1 MGGARNNGAPR
12 VEDSQSSSEQTKGRS
27 DADRGPSQAHGATT
41 ERRGT
46 VKWFD
51 ATRGFGFMVA
61 EDGSGDV
68 LIHFSILR
76 DHGRRM
82 LPEGAT
88 ICCAVADSNRG
99 QQAVQILSIDLS
111 TATGVDFDIRPPLRK
126 LRVDPSIAV
135 ESAGP
140 MEVVTVKWFNRLKG
154 YGFVN
159 RMNDDA
165 DVFIHMETLRRGGI
179 GDVIPEERLRA
190 RIANGNKGMLV
201 VEVVPL

>member
-1 MGGARNNGAPR
+1 MGGARTEGALR
-12 VEDSQSSSEQTKGRS
+12 VENNEPDIEQTS
-27 DADRGPSQAHGATT
+27 DRVETGLDLSSASDATT

-51 ATRGFGFMVA
+51 ATRGFGFMVGQ
-61 EDGSGDV
+61 DGEGDV
-68 LIHFSILR
+68 LIHFSVLR

-88 ICCAVADSNRG
+88 ILCEVADGDRG
-99 QQAVQILSIDLS
+99 LQATRILEIDLS
-111 TATGVDFDIRPPLRK
+111 TATGVDFDIRPPQRK
-126 LRVDPSIAV
+126 FRVDPSIPTDAG
-135 ESAGP
+135 GP
-140 MEVVTVKWFNRLKG
+140 MELVTVKWFNRLKG

-190 RIANGNKGMLV
+190 RIANGNKGLLV

>member
-1 MGGARNNGAPR
+1 MGGAHNTGAPR
-12 VEDSQSSSEQTKGRS
+12 VENSQPRSGASE
-27 DADRGPSQAHGATT
+27 DRHEAGFDQLENSGATA

-61 EDGSGDV
+61 DDGSGDV
-68 LIHFSILR
+68 LIHFSVLR

-88 ICCAVADSNRG
+88 LICEVAEGKRG
-99 QQAVQILSIDLS
+99 LQAVRIVEFDLS
-111 TATGVDFDIRPPLRK
+111 TATGVDFDIRPPQRK
-126 LRVDPSIAV
+126 LRVDPSIAID
-135 ESAGP
+135 SAGP

-159 RMNDDA
+159 RMNDEA

-190 RIANGNKGMLV
+190 RIANGNKGLLV

>member
-1 MGGARNNGAPR
+1 MAGAQSEGAPR
-12 VEDSQSSSEQTKGRS
+12 VDNDEPDTGQYAQGS
-27 DADRGPSQAHGATT
+27 DAVGKSGASEPVILRGI
-41 ERRGT
+41 

-61 EDGSGDV
+61 DDGSGDV

-76 DHGRRM
+76 EHGRRM

-88 ICCAVADSNRG
+88 ITCTAAAGQRG
-99 QQAVQILSIDLS
+99 MQATQLLEIDLS
-111 TATGVDFDIRPPLRK
+111 TATGVDFDVRPPQRQT
-126 LRVDPSIAV
+126 RIDPALAL
-135 ESAGP
+135 ENAGP

-159 RMNDDA
+159 RLNDTA

-179 GDVIPEERLRA
+179 ADVIPDDRLRV
-190 RIANGNKGMLV
+190 RIASGSKGLLV
-201 VEVVPL
+201 VEANPL

>member
-1 MGGARNNGAPR
+1 MGGAHNTGAPR
-12 VEDSQSSSEQTKGRS
+12 VEDSQSRSEQTKDRRE
-27 DADRGPSQAHGATT
+27 ADLDPSPAHGTT
-41 ERRGT
+41 TQTRGT

-76 DHGRRM
+76 EHGRRM

-88 ICCAVADSNRG
+88 ITCEVADGNRG
-99 QQAVQILSIDLS
+99 KQALAILEIDLS
-111 TATGVDFDIRPPLRK
+111 TASGVDFDIRPPERK

-159 RMNDDA
+159 RMNSDE

-201 VEVVPL
+201 VEVMPL

>member
-1 MGGARNNGAPR
+1 MGSAHNTGAPR
-12 VEDSQSSSEQTKGRS
+12 VENSQSSTEQTTGGNQAS
-27 DADRGPSQAHGATT
+27 LDPSQAHGTTT
-41 ERRGT
+41 ERRGI

-88 ICCAVADSNRG
+88 LTCDVADGNRG

-111 TATGVDFDIRPPLRK
+111 TATGVDFDVRPPQRK
-126 LRVDPSIAV
+126 LRVDPSVAV
-135 ESAGP
+135 ETAGP

-159 RMNDDA
+159 RINDDA
-165 DVFIHMETLRRGGI
+165 DVFIHMETLRHGGI

-190 RIANGNKGMLV
+190 RIASGNKGLLV

>member
-1 MGGARNNGAPR
+1 MGGARNNSAPW
-12 VEDSQSSSEQTKGRS
+12 VENSQSSSEQAKARTETGF
-27 DADRGPSQAHGATT
+27 DPSPALETSI
-41 ERRGT
+41 EMRGT

-51 ATRGFGFMVA
+51 ATRGFGFIVA
-61 EDGSGDV
+61 DDGAGDV
-68 LIHFSILR
+68 LVHFSVLR

-88 ICCAVADSNRG
+88 IVCDVGEGSRG
-99 QQAVQILSIDLS
+99 LQALRIAEIDLS
-111 TATGVDFDIRPPLRK
+111 TATGVDFDIRPPQRK
-126 LRVDPSIAV
+126 LRVDPSVAV

-159 RMNDDA
+159 RLNSDD
-165 DVFIHMETLRRGGI
+165 DVFIHMETLRHGGI
-179 GDVIPEERLRA
+179 ADVIPEERLRA
-190 RIANGNKGMLV
+190 RIANGNKGLLV